1 MKENPD
7 VIVFTCNNSFP
18 SGQKVAIGY
27 TVDNATIAKEAL
39 KELIDRPS
47 WESIDAVKEK
57 RVYIIYHGLSHGHIF
72 EFVCLQYIA
81 KWLHPELFKDLNPE
95 ESLRTFYDNFIPLP
109 YHGVW
114 ATELS

>member
-39 KELIDRPS
+39 KELIDRPG
-47 WESIDAVKEK
+47 WESIRLGKHRCCEGEE
-57 RVYIIYHGLSHGHIF
+57 GLHNLSRL
-72 EFVCLQYIA
+72 VS
-81 KWLHPELFKDLNPE
+81 W
-95 ESLRTFYDNFIPLP
+95 P
-109 YHGVW
+109 Y
-114 ATELS
+114 L